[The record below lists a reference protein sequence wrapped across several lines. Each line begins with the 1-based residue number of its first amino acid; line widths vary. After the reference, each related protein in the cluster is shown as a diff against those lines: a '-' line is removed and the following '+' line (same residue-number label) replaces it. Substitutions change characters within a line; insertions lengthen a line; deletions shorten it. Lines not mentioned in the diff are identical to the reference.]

1 MKTLII
7 ISLACYFAL
16 SYCQL
21 FAQSP
26 GYTIESFQG
35 VYTELEDYESVG
47 ILAEGNA
54 IWEIKFPL
62 NFQFPYY
69 NMFYDSLLFNF
80 ESWGMFTDDED
91 ESLYLMDF
99 PGGYSWDDLIDTS
112 NITSDV
118 RISHVLT
125 TNNMQAFVLQYTKMG
140 FFADP
145 FADSLDT
152 YMNFQ
157 LWLFENGVLE
167 VHFGEMHMDG
177 TPIYAPGKGFYNY
190 TTSGGVDTN
199 EVYGPHVGISNP
211 YDIDDG
217 IAVSGSYDNFEV
229 TSDIYDILT
238 ELPPLGWI
246 IRFKPKSVGIF
257 EPKPLSNQITITP
270 NPSNSYILIP
280 NANSKVI
287 IYAYSGQIVYE
298 GLPSENILSVST
310 LTPGIYF
317 TKIISNGQTFVGK
330 FIKL

>member
-7 ISLACYFAL
+7 FLAACYFAL
-16 SYCQL
+16 SYCHL
-21 FAQSP
+21 SAQSE
-26 GYTIESFQG
+26 GYSIESFQG

-47 ILAEGNA
+47 ILADGNA

-62 NFQFPYY
+62 NFHFPYY

-99 PGGYSWDDLIDTS
+99 PGGYSWADLNDTS

-118 RISHVLT
+118 RFSHVLY
-125 TNNMQAFVLQYTKMG
+125 NNMQAFVLQYTKMR

-157 LWLFENGVLE
+157 LWLFENGALE

-177 TPIYAPGKGFYNY
+177 TPIYAPGKGFYHY
-190 TTSGGVDTN
+190 SGGVDTN

-211 YDIDDG
+211 YDRDDG

-229 TSDIYDILT
+229 TSDIYDNLT
-238 ELPPLGWI
+238 VLPPPGWI

-257 EPKPLSNQITITP
+257 DPKPRNTQIAITP
-270 NPSNSYILIP
+270 NPASSYILLP
-280 NANSKVI
+280 SASSKVI
-287 IYAYSGQIVYE
+287 IYSNSGEIVYK
-298 GLPSENILSVST
+298 GVPGENKLSVSSLPT
-310 LTPGIYF
+310 GIYF
-317 TKIISNGQTFVGK
+317 LKIISNSDSFIGK
-330 FIKL
+330 FLKL